1 MTDPK
6 LIYALTRS
14 MLEREG
20 EKLISPQDPMIFI
33 YVRGEEGR
41 YELMRGRIYYR
52 DDLLADYVTKAQ
64 RIPDAKRIKHVV
76 VERMSS
82 RASQG
87 YSWAEFCAK
96 IGLGQKNGK

>member
-1 MTDPK
+1 MIDPK

-20 EKLISPQDPMIFI
+20 EKLVSPQDPMIYI

-41 YELMRGRIYYR
+41 YEIMRGNLYHR
-52 DDLLADYVTKAQ
+52 DDLLADYFTKAT
-64 RIPDAKRIKHVV
+64 RIPEAKAIKHVV

-96 IGLGQKNGK
+96 IGL